1 MRSMRL
7 LAVAVLAVVLA
18 LSSAQNAF
26 SGTWIKYDD
35 GTPEQSVFKYLSP
48 HSLGCMAVRF
58 SAPPGSALL
67 SVAYYRMFTTEQAFD
82 LYILGS
88 DGQTVLFG
96 PQSTTPVGP
105 EGWFY
110 VDVNIVVPG
119 DFYTAACWPQ
129 PDPLLGVDTDNGGQ
143 TFTGQ
148 IGNWAPF
155 YWGSGPA
162 NLMIRAELGS
172 SAPVGPVGG
181 VVEPVNKIV
190 VFAPYLA
197 LLGVIGAVAVVFWK
211 RPNN

>member
-1 MRSMRL
+1 MRSIRL

-18 LSSAQNAF
+18 LSSTQNVF
-26 SGTWIKYDD
+26 SGTWIIYDD
-35 GTPEQSVFKYLSP
+35 GAAEQGISNV
-48 HSLGCMAVRF
+48 LGCMAVRF
-58 SAPPGSALL
+58 SAPPGSLL
-67 SVAYYRMFTTEQAFD
+67 LRIAYYRTFTTEIAFN
-82 LYILGS
+82 LYILDS

-129 PDPLLGVDTDNGGQ
+129 PDPDLGVDTDNGGQ
-143 TFTGQ
+143 TFIRYA
-148 IGNWAPF
+148 IGDWEPF

-172 SAPVGPVGG
+172 SAVGG
-181 VVEPVNKIV
+181 VVTTVNTFSV
-190 VFAPYLA
+190 LAPWIA
-197 LLGVIGAVAVVFWK
+197 VIAVVGCIGTIAVIAK
-211 RPNN
+211 KHQP